1 MATTIPHITS
11 SSPPQLPPFASANIP
26 VEGNVS
32 EEMQVAKSEGV
43 ASLDMCNPNSTH
55 GDSEDYFVPS
65 MRGKAPSIEASK
77 PTRHEVGLVSSKF
90 KS

>member
-1 MATTIPHITS
+1 
-11 SSPPQLPPFASANIP
+11 
-26 VEGNVS
+26 
-32 EEMQVAKSEGV
+32 VAKSEGV